1 MIYTTPDE
9 AYDAASEAELMCGSD
24 GACSRDDCNG
34 FVCRNAIDAAI
45 KAALRRDSIARGPGI
60 VSPLDE
66 ATAEVERLQSVIDSR
81 PAINAAL
88 PDSYIKWSQAIYV
101 MELSRAQGMPS

>member
-1 MIYTTPDE
+1 MTVNKKYRKDAEPMADVKLDA

-24 GACSRDDCNG
+24 GACSRDECNG

-45 KAALRRDSIARGPGI
+45 KAAIE
-60 VSPLDE
+60 E
-66 ATAEVERLQSVIDSR
+66 AKAEVERLQAVIDSR

-101 MELSRAQGMPS
+101 MEHARAHGEPS